1 MGNATWYPSD
11 FLRYY
16 TVDLA
21 GLLVKG
27 SPVFFYLMD
36 IILLTLF
43 KEGREYETGDERRDW
58 KKG

>member
-27 SPVFFYLMD
+27 SPVF
-36 IILLTLF
+36 LF
-43 KEGREYETGDERRDW
+43 NGYNFINFV
-58 KKG
+58 